1 MSDHKVYGDRPENNS
16 KADLVPLRYFLQLV
30 KEIQECSTYLEDPKY
45 DDGCQSLLVCIELLL
60 MICERYPNT
69 VAGYIYRLK
78 RKKVQELWNAWW
90 ERNEKKIPAK
100 YRTGTKE
107 AADARFARLMAVK
120 SDVKEA

>member
-16 KADLVPLRYFLQLV
+16 KADLVPLKYFLQLV
-30 KEIQECSTYLEDPKY
+30 KEIQESSTYREDPEY
-45 DDGCQSLLVCIELLL
+45 DDGCQDLLVLIELLL

-69 VAGYIYRLK
+69 VAGSIYRLK

-107 AADARFARLMAVK
+107 AADALFARLMAVK
-120 SDVKEA
+120 SDVKEG

>member
-16 KADLVPLRYFLQLV
+16 KADLVPLKYFLQLV
-30 KEIQECSTYLEDPKY
+30 KEIQESSTYREDP
-45 DDGCQSLLVCIELLL
+45 DLLVLIELLL

-69 VAGYIYRLK
+69 VAGSIYRLK

-107 AADARFARLMAVK
+107 AADALFARLMAVK
-120 SDVKEA
+120 SDVKEG

>member
-16 KADLVPLRYFLQLV
+16 KADLIPLRYFLKLM
-30 KEIQECSTYLEDPKY
+30 KEIQECSTYLEDPEY
-45 DDGCQSLLVCIELLL
+45 DDGCQSLLVRIELLL

-69 VAGYIYRLK
+69 VAGSIYRLK

-107 AADARFARLMAVK
+107 AADALFARLMAVK
-120 SDVKEA
+120 SEVKEG

>member
-16 KADLVPLRYFLQLV
+16 KADLVPLRYFLELI
-30 KEIQECSTYLEDPKY
+30 KEIQECSTYLEDPEY

-69 VAGYIYRLK
+69 AAGFIYRLK

-107 AADARFARLMAVK
+107 AADALFARLMAVK
-120 SDVKEA
+120 SNVKEG